1 MAAAMVPTLG
11 EGGADF
17 ISHLLMQKKCFR
29 GATHGTS
36 AYPRNPLFLS
46 PVGSWWWLAGSMLLL
61 ALSPACVTG
70 EVTRSLQ
77 SCKGGCSGAFPHW
90 GGELAPAGGCGG
102 ARWESRQTS
111 VHFSTLQ
118 RTRRQ
123 MGRRWQERVAF
134 LASKPGKLSLPRL
147 PRVKVDP
154 SRG

>member
-1 MAAAMVPTLG
+1 MYASFHT
-11 EGGADF
+11 
-17 ISHLLMQKKCFR
+17 SRRKKNSFR
-29 GATHGTS
+29 EVTCGTS
-36 AYPRNPLFLS
+36 ACPCHPLLLS
-46 PVGSWWWLAGSMLLL
+46 PVGSWWWLAGGMLFL

-90 GGELAPAGGCGG
+90 GGELAPAGGRGG

-118 RTRRQ
+118 RTRRLT
-123 MGRRWQERVAF
+123 GRTWWERGVF
-134 LASKPGKLSLPRL
+134 LASKPGEIALSRL
-147 PRVKVDP
+147 PRVKVHS